1 MTWSLTLMAYLA
13 RRFTSS
19 VLVVFGAL
27 AALALSLDLADL
39 FSRTTAKGIPTDVVL
54 SMSLLKLPVIAQKL
68 LPFAVLLGSALA
80 FSRLSRSHEL
90 VASRA
95 AGVSA
100 WQFLTPP
107 LFVAIWLGVL
117 TMTLFSPMSAA
128 FLSQYARLEAR
139 YIHGQASQLAVSPS
153 GLWLRQGDASR
164 QAVIHALRVSDQGV
178 HLEEV
183 TVFNYDGVDRFA
195 GRIDAGSADLANG
208 KWHLTNAWVSGPEG
222 RPEHWDSYDI
232 STGLTPAQI
241 EESFASPDTI
251 SFWDLPRFIANA
263 ENAGF
268 SALRHRLYWYSLLA
282 LPVLFCAMVFMAAS
296 FSFRLTRLGGMPQ
309 LVLAATLSGIGVY
322 FLGEMTR
329 ALGQSGILPTPLAA
343 LSPAAAA
350 ILLGMT
356 LLFHEEDG

>member
-13 RRFTSS
+13 RRFIGS
-19 VLVVFGAL
+19 VLTVFA
-27 AALALSLDLADL
+27 AFVALALSLDLADL
-39 FSRTTAKGIPTDVVL
+39 FSRTTAKGIPPSVVL
-54 SMSLLKLPVIAQKL
+54 TMSLLKLPDIAQKL
-68 LPFAVLLGSALA
+68 LPFAVLLGAVLA
-80 FSRLSRSHEL
+80 FSRLSRSHEM
-90 VASRA
+90 VATRA

-100 WQFLTPP
+100 WQFLMPP
-107 LFVAIWLGVL
+107 LFVAVWLGIL
-117 TMTLFSPMSAA
+117 AMTLFSPMSAA

-139 YIHGQASQLAVSPS
+139 YIRGEASQLAVSPA
-153 GLWLRQGDASR
+153 GLWLRQGDASG
-164 QAVIHALRVSDQGV
+164 QAVVHALRVAEQGV
-178 HLEEV
+178 HLEDV
-183 TVFNYDGVDRFA
+183 TVFLYQGVDQFA
-195 GRIDAGSADLANG
+195 GRIDAESADLTSG
-208 KWHLTNAWVSGPEG
+208 HWRLVNAWVSGPVGPPHPADTYELAT
-222 RPEHWDSYDI
+222 E
-232 STGLTPAQI
+232 LTPAQI
-241 EESFASPDTI
+241 QESFASPDTI

-282 LPVLFCAMVFMAAS
+282 LPLLFSAMVFMAAS
-296 FSFRLTRLGGMPQ
+296 FSFRLTRLGGVSR

-343 LSPAAAA
+343 VAPAAAA

>member
-13 RRFTSS
+13 RRFIGS
-19 VLVVFGAL
+19 VLTVFGAFV
-27 AALALSLDLADL
+27 ALALSLDLADL
-39 FSRTTAKGIPTDVVL
+39 FSRTTQKSIPASIVL
-54 SMSLLKLPVIAQKL
+54 SMSLLKLPDIAQKL
-68 LPFAVLLGSALA
+68 LPFAVLLGSVLA
-80 FSRLSRSHEL
+80 FSKLSRSHEM
-90 VASRA
+90 VATRA

-117 TMTLFSPMSAA
+117 TMTLFSPMSSA
-128 FLSQYARLEAR
+128 FLTEYTRLEAR
-139 YIHGQASQLAVSPS
+139 YIRGQASALAVSPT
-153 GLWLRQGDASR
+153 GLWLRQGDASG
-164 QAVIHALRVSDQGV
+164 QAVVHALRVTEQGV
-178 HLEEV
+178 HLEDV
-183 TVFNYDGVDRFA
+183 MVLLYQGQDQFS
-195 GRIDAGSADLANG
+195 GRIDAASADLVNG
-208 KWHLTNAWVSGPEG
+208 QWHLKDAWVSGTSG
-222 RPEHWDSYDI
+222 QPEHRATYDLE
-232 STGLTPAQI
+232 TELTPAQI
-241 EESFASPDTI
+241 QESFASPDTI

-282 LPVLFCAMVFMAAS
+282 LPVLYSAMVFMAAS
-296 FSFRLTRLGGMPQ
+296 FSLRMVRLGGVSR
-309 LVLAATLSGIGVY
+309 LVLAATLSGIAVY

-343 LSPAAAA
+343 VAPAAAA